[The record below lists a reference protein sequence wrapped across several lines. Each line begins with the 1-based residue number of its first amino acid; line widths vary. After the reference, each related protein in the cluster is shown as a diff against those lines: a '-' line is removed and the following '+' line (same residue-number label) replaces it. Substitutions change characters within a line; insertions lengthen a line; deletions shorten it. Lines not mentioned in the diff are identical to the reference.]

1 MIGENSQKVLRI
13 RILDEMYDKEA
24 PEEDAMEADD
34 VTMLKQL
41 EKNLLKLQLSGI
53 AGISK
58 VLCALCFFAF
68 VLYFALWS
76 NVFVP
81 PASFY
86 CGLT

>member
-58 VLCALCFFAF
+58 VLCAFLLLFCIL
-68 VLYFALWS
+68 LYGLMYLYLRQ
-76 NVFVP
+76 
-81 PASFY
+81 AS
-86 CGLT
+86 TVV

>member
-1 MIGENSQKVLRI
+1 M
-13 RILDEMYDKEA
+13 DETYDKEA

-58 VLCALCFFAF
+58 VCNAF
-68 VLYFALWS
+68 IIIC
-76 NVFVP
+76 
-81 PASFY
+81 SFSFCDVY
-86 CGLT
+86 RFMV